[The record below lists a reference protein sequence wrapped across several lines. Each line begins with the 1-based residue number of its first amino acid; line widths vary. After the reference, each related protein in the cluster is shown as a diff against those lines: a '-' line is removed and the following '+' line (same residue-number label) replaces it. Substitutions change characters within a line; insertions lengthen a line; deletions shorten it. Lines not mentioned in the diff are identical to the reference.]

1 MPEHGDYD
9 LQAQKWYCGYWMT
22 EEQWFDIHDYAPPTL
37 QEPHDNGSES
47 SLSASSLPPASSMIA
62 DGDDEDDDE
71 EEQ

>member
-9 LQAQKWYCGYWMT
+9 LQARKWYCGYWMT

-37 QEPHDNGSES
+37 QGHNNGSGSS
-47 SLSASSLPPASSMIA
+47 SLSSSPPPPASITA
-62 DGDDEDDDE
+62 DGDEEEDDE